1 MADIAF
7 ENMSNDWPSAWPND
21 EHEIADLIAMHA
33 RTRIARGAP
42 VSLREYLDRI
52 PDLERKPVA
61 LDIAIESALLAATGG
76 RGGRRDI
83 ERAGRLL
90 ASEYP
95 NLRGA
100 ILEAATLSS
109 LMCSTNTLRERIQSD
124 SLPSP
129 PCEFGPSFTRAE
141 RRFRLIGLLG
151 MGAHGAVYL
160 AIDRALSESDK
171 PAQVAIKVMLREH
184 PEGDSSAAL
193 EEGAKARRVDH
204 PSVVRVYDAGTT
216 DDGLEYIVSEYVA
229 GGSLRKG
236 PRAVSTPAPPRDAAR
251 IAAQIADGVQALHSA
266 GLIHFDLKPD
276 NILIADDGSPKVAD
290 LSLAVRETERL
301 ANTAGA
307 DATPGTVGFMA
318 PEQIRG
324 EIATLDASCDIYA
337 LGGILYWL
345 LTGDFPNRGA
355 LTKHWTYDETNAA
368 ATHERALRD
377 IPRDLR
383 AIVRRALSPTPTRRH
398 QTAAQLADD
407 LRLFLARRP
416 ISWTRPSAA
425 RVGGMWVRRHP
436 YLSAATLLALSASV
450 FAGSVFIRL
459 DRAATAKA
467 AEAEIAAAR
476 LTSETHWKRKA
487 GEFLQ
492 VFRINREKLIASGA
506 IGETFGALWS
516 TEWLLGRGFLKNPD
530 DEAATREER
539 LIFLQEVFAESIK
552 DQGPNSIDVLIF
564 GSATTY
570 WAITLDKPE
579 IATETIGI
587 VRDAWR
593 NRLDERDQWRIV
605 IDVLDECSMV
615 LLNLKMNL
623 KINPDQTVE
632 RLINLQDDLDG
643 LADAKPLKKLVTG
656 VLETDALSSAYSQR
670 SKARIASAA
679 PTTPSQT
686 EP

>member
-1 MADIAF
+1 MADAEF
-7 ENMSNDWPSAWPND
+7 LSDWPSVWPED
-21 EHEIADLIAMHA
+21 EHEIADIIGMHA
-33 RTRIARGAP
+33 RSRIARAEP

-52 PDLERKPVA
+52 PRLEQKPVA

-83 ERAGRLL
+83 EQAGRLL

-109 LMCSTNTLRERIQSD
+109 LMCSTNTLRERVQSD
-124 SLPSP
+124 SLPTP
-129 PCEFGPSFTRAE
+129 PCEFGPEFTRAE

-160 AIDRALSESDK
+160 AVDRALSESDK

-184 PEGDSSAAL
+184 SDTGASAAL

-204 PSVVRVYDAGTT
+204 PSVVRVYDAGATE
-216 DDGLEYIVSEYVA
+216 DGLEYIVSEYVP

-236 PRAVSTPAPPRDAAR
+236 PRAVSTPADPRVAAR
-251 IAAQIADGVQALHSA
+251 ISAQIADGVQALHSA

-276 NILIADDGSPKVAD
+276 NVLLADDGAPKVAD

-301 ANTAGA
+301 ANSAGA

-324 EIATLDASCDIYA
+324 EIAALDASCDIYA

-355 LTKHWTYDETNAA
+355 LTKHWTFDETGAA
-368 ATHERALRD
+368 ATHERALRNS
-377 IPRDLR
+377 PRDLR
-383 AIVRRALSPTPTRRH
+383 AIVTRALAPTPSRRH
-398 QTAAQLADD
+398 QTAAQFAED

-416 ISWTRPSAA
+416 IAWTRPSPA
-425 RVGGMWVRRHP
+425 RVSGMWVRRHP

-450 FAGSVFIRL
+450 VASSVFWRL
-459 DRAATAKA
+459 DQAARLKA
-467 AEAEIAAAR
+467 AEAQIAAAK
-476 LTSETHWKRKA
+476 LEAETQWKAKA
-487 GEFLQ
+487 VEFLQ
-492 VFRINREKLIASGA
+492 VFKNNREKLIASGA
-506 IGETFGALWS
+506 IGETFGVLWS

-530 DEAATREER
+530 DESATREER
-539 LIFLQEVFAESIK
+539 LSFLQAVFDESIQ
-552 DQGPNSIDVLIF
+552 DQGPTSVDALVF
-564 GSATTY
+564 GSATAY
-570 WAITLDKPE
+570 WALTLEKPE
-579 IATETIGI
+579 IASTTIGI

-593 NRLDERDQWRIV
+593 TRLDERDQWRTV
-605 IDVLDECSMV
+605 IDVLDECSKV
-615 LLNLKMNL
+615 LLRLKEE
-623 KINPDQTVE
+623 PDSNRDHIVA
-632 RLINLQDDLDG
+632 RLTALQNDLDG
-643 LADAKPLKKLVTG
+643 LADAKPLKKLVAS
-656 VLETDALSSAYSQR
+656 VLEAGSTRADRDKSDG
-670 SKARIASAA
+670 ARVASAGA
-679 PTTPSQT
+679 LDR
-686 EP
+686 